1 MHETF
6 YSGKAMILES
16 GERLSE
22 VSIAYHTYGTYLKGV
37 SKVIWVC
44 HALTANSEVS
54 DWWKGIFGEGRLL
67 DPAQYFIVCANN
79 LGSCYGTTSPVTIN
93 PETGEKYG
101 RDFPA
106 FTIRDMVQAHQLLQA
121 HLGIDH
127 IFLILGGSQGAQQ
140 CLEWA
145 ILQPDNIT
153 NMALLATNARHS
165 AWGIAFNEAQR
176 MAIEAGEKGLQAAR
190 AIAML
195 SYRNYEM
202 YERTQLKDAP
212 DIVKDHGAATY
223 QRYQGEKLARRF
235 DADCYYVLSKAMDT
249 HDVGRHRA
257 IIPEVLGS
265 IRARTLLIGI
275 SSDLLFPLHEQAFL
289 ANHIP
294 GAKMETIDSPYG
306 HDGFLTEGDKINDL
320 ILKFITT

>member
-16 GERLSE
+16 GERLSD
-22 VSIAYHTYGTYLKGV
+22 VSIAYHTYGTYTKGL

-54 DWWKGIFGEGRLL
+54 DWWNGIFGNGRLL
-67 DPAQYFIVCANN
+67 DPDRYFIVCANN
-79 LGSCYGTTSPVTIN
+79 LGSCYGTTSPVSIN

-101 RDFPA
+101 RDFPGI
-106 FTIRDMVQAHQLLQA
+106 TIRDMVQAHQLLQA
-121 HLGIDH
+121 HLGIER

-145 ILQPDNIT
+145 IMQPGNIE

-176 MAIEAGEKGLQAAR
+176 MAIDAGEKGLQAAR

-202 YERTQLKDAP
+202 YERTQLNDAP

-235 DADCYYVLSKAMDT
+235 DADCYYALSKAMDT
-249 HDVGRHRA
+249 HHVGRHRGS
-257 IIPEVLGS
+257 IPEVLGG
-265 IRARTLLIGI
+265 ILARTLLIGI

-294 GAKMETIDSPYG
+294 GAILETIDSPYG

>member
-1 MHETF
+1 
-6 YSGKAMILES
+6 MILES
-16 GERLSE
+16 GERLSD
-22 VSIAYHTYGTYLKGV
+22 VSIAYHTYGTYTKGV

-54 DWWKGIFGEGRLL
+54 DWWNGIFGEGRLL
-67 DPAQYFIVCANN
+67 DPEQYFIVCANN
-79 LGSCYGTTSPVTIN
+79 LGSCYGTTSPVSIN

-101 RDFPA
+101 RDFPGI
-106 FTIRDMVQAHQLLQA
+106 TIRDMVQAHQLLQA
-121 HLGIDH
+121 HLDIDH

-145 ILQPDNIT
+145 IMHPGNIE

-176 MAIEAGEKGLQAAR
+176 MAIDAGEKGLQAAR

-202 YERTQLKDAP
+202 YERTQLNDAP
-212 DIVKDHGAATY
+212 DIVNDHGAATY

-249 HDVGRHRA
+249 HHVGRHRGS
-257 IIPEVLGS
+257 IPEVLGG

-294 GAKMETIDSPYG
+294 GAILETIDSPYG